1 MPKKEYMCDCN
12 IIHKEAVENV
22 LEKMPTQKTFESL
35 AKLFKL
41 IGDPT
46 RCRILF
52 ALDTEEMCVCDIANV
67 LQMTK
72 SAVSHQLRLLRQSQI
87 VKTRKVG
94 KEVYYTLDDDH
105 IQKLFEIALEHI
117 NHQEKENKRKENKNE
132 KL

>member
-1 MPKKEYMCDCN
+1 MPKNEYMCDCN
-12 IIHKEAVENV
+12 LIHKEAVANV
-22 LEKMPTQKTFESL
+22 LNKLPSTTTFENL

-52 ALDTEEMCVCDIANV
+52 ALDNEEMCVCDIANV
-67 LQMTK
+67 LKMTE

-87 VKTRKVG
+87 VKTRKSG
-94 KEVYYTLDDDH
+94 KEVYYTLDDEH

-117 NHQEKENKRKENKNE
+117 NHQTNT
-132 KL
+132 

>member
-1 MPKKEYMCDCN
+1 MPKNEYMCDCN
-12 IIHKEAVENV
+12 IRQKEAVANV
-22 LEKMPTQKTFESL
+22 LNKLPSTTTFENL

-52 ALDTEEMCVCDIANV
+52 ALDNEEMCVCDIANV
-67 LQMTK
+67 LKMTK

-87 VKTRKVG
+87 VKTRKSG
-94 KEVYYTLDDDH
+94 KEVYYTLDDEH

-117 NHQEKENKRKENKNE
+117 NHQTNT
-132 KL
+132 

>member
-1 MPKKEYMCDCN
+1 MPKNEYMCDCN
-12 IIHKEAVENV
+12 IIHKEAVANV
-22 LEKMPTQKTFESL
+22 LNKLPSTTTFENL

-52 ALDTEEMCVCDIANV
+52 ALDNEEMCVCDIANV
-67 LQMTK
+67 LKMTK

-87 VKTRKVG
+87 VKTRKSG
-94 KEVYYTLDDDH
+94 KEVYYTLDDEH

-117 NHQEKENKRKENKNE
+117 NHQTKT
-132 KL
+132 

>member
-1 MPKKEYMCDCN
+1 MPKNEYMCDCN
-12 IIHKEAVENV
+12 IIHKEAVANV
-22 LEKMPTQKTFESL
+22 LNKLPSTTTFENL

-52 ALDTEEMCVCDIANV
+52 ALDNEEMCVCDIANV
-67 LQMTK
+67 LKMTK

-87 VKTRKVG
+87 VKTRKSG
-94 KEVYYTLDDDH
+94 KEVYYTLDDEH

-117 NHQEKENKRKENKNE
+117 KHQTNT
-132 KL
+132 

>member
-1 MPKKEYMCDCN
+1 MPKNEYMCDCN
-12 IIHKEAVENV
+12 IIHKEAVANV
-22 LEKMPTQKTFESL
+22 LNKLPSTTTFENL

-52 ALDTEEMCVCDIANV
+52 ALDNEEMCVCDIANV
-67 LQMTK
+67 LKMTE

-87 VKTRKVG
+87 VKTRKSG
-94 KEVYYTLDDDH
+94 KEVYYTLDDEH

-117 NHQEKENKRKENKNE
+117 NHQTNT
-132 KL
+132 

>member
-1 MPKKEYMCDCN
+1 MPKNEYMCDCN
-12 IIHKEAVENV
+12 IIHKEAVANV
-22 LEKMPTQKTFESL
+22 LNKLPSTTTFENL

-52 ALDTEEMCVCDIANV
+52 ALDNEEMCVCDIANV
-67 LQMTK
+67 LKMTK

-87 VKTRKVG
+87 VKTRKSG
-94 KEVYYTLDDDH
+94 KEVYYTLGDEH

-117 NHQEKENKRKENKNE
+117 NHQTNT
-132 KL
+132 

>member
-1 MPKKEYMCDCN
+1 MPKNEYMCDCN
-12 IIHKEAVENV
+12 IIHKEAVANV
-22 LEKMPTQKTFESL
+22 LNKLPSTTTFENL

-52 ALDTEEMCVCDIANV
+52 ALDNEEMCVGDIANV
-67 LQMTK
+67 LKMTN

-87 VKTRKVG
+87 VKTRKSG
-94 KEVYYTLDDDH
+94 KEVYYTLDDEH

-117 NHQEKENKRKENKNE
+117 NHQTNT
-132 KL
+132 

>member
-1 MPKKEYMCDCN
+1 MPKNEYMCDCN
-12 IIHKEAVENV
+12 IIHKEAVANV
-22 LEKMPTQKTFESL
+22 LNKLPSTTTFENL

-52 ALDTEEMCVCDIANV
+52 ALDNEEMCMCDIANV
-67 LQMTK
+67 LKMTE

-87 VKTRKVG
+87 VKTRKSG
-94 KEVYYTLDDDH
+94 KEVYYTLDDEH

-117 NHQEKENKRKENKNE
+117 NHQTNT
-132 KL
+132 

>member
-1 MPKKEYMCDCN
+1 MQKNEYMCDCN
-12 IIHKEAVENV
+12 IIHKEAVANV
-22 LEKMPTQKTFESL
+22 LNKLPSTTTFENL

-52 ALDTEEMCVCDIANV
+52 ALDNEEMCVCDIANV
-67 LQMTK
+67 LKMTK

-87 VKTRKVG
+87 VKTRKSG
-94 KEVYYTLDDDH
+94 KEVYYTLDDEH

-117 NHQEKENKRKENKNE
+117 NHQTNT
-132 KL
+132 

>member
-1 MPKKEYMCDCN
+1 MPKNEYMCDCN
-12 IIHKEAVENV
+12 IIHKEAVANV
-22 LEKMPTQKTFESL
+22 LNKLPSTTTFENL

-52 ALDTEEMCVCDIANV
+52 ALDNEEMCVCDIANV
-67 LQMTK
+67 LKMTE

-87 VKTRKVG
+87 VKTRKSG
-94 KEVYYTLDDDH
+94 KEVYYTLEDEH

-117 NHQEKENKRKENKNE
+117 NHQTNT
-132 KL
+132 

>member
-1 MPKKEYMCDCN
+1 MPKNEYMCDCN
-12 IIHKEAVENV
+12 IIHKEAVANV
-22 LEKMPTQKTFESL
+22 LNKLPSTTTFENL

-52 ALDTEEMCVCDIANV
+52 ALDNEEMCVCDIANV
-67 LQMTK
+67 LKMTK

-87 VKTRKVG
+87 VKTRKSV
-94 KEVYYTLDDDH
+94 KEVYYTLDDEH

-117 NHQEKENKRKENKNE
+117 NHQTNT
-132 KL
+132 

>member
-12 IIHKEAVENV
+12 IIHKEAVANV
-22 LEKMPTQKTFESL
+22 LNKLPSTTTFENL

-52 ALDTEEMCVCDIANV
+52 ALDNEEMCVCDIANV
-67 LQMTK
+67 LKMTK

-87 VKTRKVG
+87 VKTRKSG
-94 KEVYYTLDDDH
+94 KEVYYTLDDEH

-117 NHQEKENKRKENKNE
+117 NHQTNT
-132 KL
+132 

>member
-1 MPKKEYMCDCN
+1 MPKNEYMCDCN
-12 IIHKEAVENV
+12 VIHKEAVANV
-22 LEKMPTQKTFESL
+22 LTKLPDSETFENL

-52 ALDTEEMCVCDIANV
+52 ALDNEEMCVCDIANV
-67 LQMTK
+67 LKMTK

-87 VKTRKVG
+87 VKTRKSG

-117 NHQEKENKRKENKNE
+117 NHQIHEKNK
-132 KL
+132 

>member
-1 MPKKEYMCDCN
+1 MPKNEYMCDCN
-12 IIHKEAVENV
+12 IIHKESVANV
-22 LEKMPTQKTFESL
+22 LNKLPSTTTFENL

-52 ALDTEEMCVCDIANV
+52 ALDNEEMCVCDIANV
-67 LQMTK
+67 LKMTE

-87 VKTRKVG
+87 VKTRKSG
-94 KEVYYTLDDDH
+94 KEVYYTLDDEH

-117 NHQEKENKRKENKNE
+117 NHQTNT
-132 KL
+132 

>member
-1 MPKKEYMCDCN
+1 MPKNEYMCDCN
-12 IIHKEAVENV
+12 VIHKEAVSNV
-22 LEKMPTQKTFESL
+22 LTKLPDSETFENL

-52 ALDTEEMCVCDIANV
+52 ALDNEEMCVCDIANV
-67 LQMTK
+67 LKMTK

-87 VKTRKVG
+87 VKTRKSG

-117 NHQEKENKRKENKNE
+117 NHQIHEKNK
-132 KL
+132 

>member
-1 MPKKEYMCDCN
+1 MPKNEYICDCN
-12 IIHKEAVENV
+12 IIHKEAVASV
-22 LEKMPTQKTFESL
+22 LTKMPASETFANL
-35 AKLFKL
+35 AQLFKL

-52 ALDTEEMCVCDIANV
+52 ALDNEEMCVCDIANV
-67 LQMTK
+67 LKMTK

-87 VKTRKVG
+87 VKTRKSG

-117 NHQEKENKRKENKNE
+117 NHQKHEKNN
-132 KL
+132 

>member
-1 MPKKEYMCDCN
+1 MPKNEYMCDCN
-12 IIHKEAVENV
+12 IIHKEAVANV
-22 LEKMPTQKTFESL
+22 LNKLPSTTTFENL

-52 ALDTEEMCVCDIANV
+52 ALDNEEMCVCDIANV
-67 LQMTK
+67 LKMTK

-87 VKTRKVG
+87 VKTRKSG
-94 KEVYYTLDDDH
+94 KEVYYTLDDEH

-117 NHQEKENKRKENKNE
+117 NHQTNA
-132 KL
+132 